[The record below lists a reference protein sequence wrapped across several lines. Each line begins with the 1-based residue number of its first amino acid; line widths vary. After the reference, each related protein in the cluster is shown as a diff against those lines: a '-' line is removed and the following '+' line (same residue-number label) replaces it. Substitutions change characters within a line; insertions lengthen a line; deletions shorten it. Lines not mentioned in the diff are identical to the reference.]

1 METLEFT
8 LDSQRYTTYYTE
20 LRSENPRAVDSNHRL
35 CTLWE
40 RLIQVYIIPCAPR
53 EINIPARVRDRLLN
67 VACGPEPPHPS
78 TLNEAGRII
87 YELMNDSLLV
97 PFLES
102 VAPVHV
108 EHGDHP
114 MQSPKSPA
122 LSSATRSHS
131 SVAGSRHSR
140 HGLSSLLHTE
150 SDNLT
155 DDSEGMSPST
165 TEPMTPPT
173 TPPTTD
179 WGAQTSIGLQRAVAA
194 HNKGWKKVGQ
204 KLGFTRKASSRESN
218 ASSSRD
224 TDTSRGSKPVG
235 SPL

>member
-8 LDSQRYTTYYTE
+8 LDSQRYATIYNE
-20 LRSENPRAVDSNHRL
+20 LHAETPYGADSNNRL

-40 RLIQVYIIPCAPR
+40 RLMQVYIIPCAPR

-67 VACGPEPPHPS
+67 VTCGPEPPHPS
-78 TLNEAGRII
+78 VVNEAGRII

-108 EHGDHP
+108 EHGDH
-114 MQSPKSPA
+114 QGHSPKSPA
-122 LSSATRSHS
+122 LARATSVRGARYSRYAIASSQPLEPE
-131 SVAGSRHSR
+131 G
-140 HGLSSLLHTE
+140 
-150 SDNLT
+150 LT
-155 DDSEGMSPST
+155 DDSEGNSPAT

-173 TPPTTD
+173 TPPTAD
-179 WGAQTSIGLQRAVAA
+179 WGMQATGGLQRAVAA

-204 KLGFTRKASSRESN
+204 KLGFTRKPSN
-218 ASSSRD
+218 RHPSSSSRD
-224 TDTSRGSKPVG
+224 SESSRGGGGAHSN
-235 SPL
+235 PL